1 MRAFAE
7 GALAGFG
14 IAIPVGPIA
23 VLIVDTGARRGFA
36 SAFAA
41 GLGAATADLT
51 YAAVA
56 AVAGIAASRA
66 LASVDDPLHA
76 SSVVALL
83 GIVAFRTFRLFRPA
97 GAAARKGPNGGRF
110 RTYLAFLGLT
120 LLNPVTVT
128 YFAALIL
135 GLQVSAATEPTGK
148 LQFVSGAFLASAS
161 WQTGLAAVG
170 AFLHARLGD
179 RARTAT
185 GLLGNLVI
193 LAFAVRLML
202 S

>member
-1 MRAFAE
+1 VRALAE

-23 VLIVDTGARRGFA
+23 VLIVDTGARRGFGA
-36 SAFAA
+36 ALTA

-51 YAAVA
+51 YATVA
-56 AVAGIAASRA
+56 AVAGLAASRA
-66 LASVDDPLHA
+66 LASVEDQFRAA
-76 SSVVALL
+76 SVAVLVA
-83 GIVAFRTFRLFRPA
+83 IVAFRTLRLVRLASSQDPQGADGA
-97 GAAARKGPNGGRF
+97 GP

-128 YFAALIL
+128 YFAALII
-135 GLQVSAATEPTGK
+135 GLQVSVADDPAGK
-148 LQFVSGAFLASAS
+148 VLFVCGAFLASAS

-170 AFLHARLGD
+170 ALSHRHLGD

-185 GLLGNLVI
+185 GLLGNVVI